1 MKSLKK
7 LINNKYQPSKEIL
20 HQALYFVLNG
30 NYKNCYN
37 YIIDIFETDRIDID
51 LYYDNGLVFNKSLLN
66 EQIGFLLLTHIYYK
80 LSNHKEN
87 FQIYLFNQ
95 ISDAVHAG
103 GKGLADIQ
111 FTDKFGKTKALL
123 HDSEIVHLQDVA
135 NLIDKLD
142 LAGAIALLILLAG
155 LTILRIHKVR
165 PRWKVQLGIFVG
177 LLSVIGAVVLIAGP
191 TAVFYQLH
199 VWIFPDNHQ
208 WFFYYQES
216 LMSTL
221 MKAPVLFGGIALA
234 IIAGGVLFFALFVLL
249 LRWGLR
255 FRSGVVPA

>member
-1 MKSLKK
+1 MSWRQPLWFVVLLSL
-7 LINNKYQPSKEIL
+7 LLVSLMASWHVHERLHYSYDIWYDVYDIGEHIDHYGPRNKYIHGLNDLSKAD
-20 HQALYFVLNG
+20 HV
-30 NYKNCYN
+30 
-37 YIIDIFETDRIDID
+37 
-51 LYYDNGLVFNKSLLN
+51 
-66 EQIGFLLLTHIYYK
+66 
-80 LSNHKEN
+80 
-87 FQIYLFNQ
+87 YLFNQ
-95 ISDAVHAG
+95 ISDAVHSG

-155 LTILRIHKVR
+155 LIILRIHKVR

-177 LLSVIGAVVLIAGP
+177 LLILVGVVVLMAGP

-216 LMSTL
+216 LMSTM
-221 MKAPVLFGGIALA
+221 MKAPILFGGIAATLVGLGLL
-234 IIAGGVLFFALFVLL
+234 IFVMVLL
-249 LRWGLR
+249 LLIRR
-255 FRSGVVPA
+255 FKF